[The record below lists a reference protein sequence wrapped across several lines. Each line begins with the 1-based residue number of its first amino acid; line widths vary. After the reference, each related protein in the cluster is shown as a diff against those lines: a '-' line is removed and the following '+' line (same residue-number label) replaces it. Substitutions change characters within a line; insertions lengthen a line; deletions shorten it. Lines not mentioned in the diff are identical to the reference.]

1 MVKST
6 GAKVEGRAL
15 RESANDKRYISS
27 TSIVVLVIIAL
38 RKSATGKL
46 GCQT

>member
-1 MVKST
+1 MTVKLNDQVLSMVKST

-27 TSIVVLVIIAL
+27 APIMVLVTV
-38 RKSATGKL
+38 RHW
-46 GCQT
+46 